1 LELLESTILR
11 KLVENAQKS
20 LVQAKKM
27 ELLNFERERTKVTLL
42 KLSLRYD

>member
-1 LELLESTILR
+1 LELLESAILR
-11 KLVENAQKS
+11 KLVENAQNLWCKP
-20 LVQAKKM
+20 KKM